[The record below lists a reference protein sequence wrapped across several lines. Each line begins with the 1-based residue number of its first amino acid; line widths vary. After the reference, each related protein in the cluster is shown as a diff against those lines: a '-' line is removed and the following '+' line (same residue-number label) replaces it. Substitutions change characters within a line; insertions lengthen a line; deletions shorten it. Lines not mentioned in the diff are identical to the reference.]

1 MSYNLIKEVIY
12 KSGMDLILTK
22 EITKASVI
30 IGLKKDLRQNQKLKK
45 LANRYNIPIY
55 AVNRNSVYQVAK
67 LIQFIML

>member
-1 MSYNLIKEVIY
+1 
-12 KSGMDLILTK
+12 MDLILTK

-30 IGLKKDLRQNQKLKK
+30 IGLKKHLRQNQKLKK